1 MRGSTSLT
9 VLGIAALVVL
19 GLYIGLNSEG
29 LFSAVYS
36 DYFHF
41 DLAKGSGTLT
51 AGATGGTC
59 YNSNGLWGQ
68 DAQLRSYWQDFYDY
82 SLPTRPDMININPS
96 DYYYDASSTIGLDVG
111 GCFVKATNVVIEK
124 SADAKYRV
132 TVFVPPLG
140 SQPQFQSGSCLT
152 KVQQGQGACV
162 SGSAIFRTNTP
173 VETCGNGVCAA
184 SESCS
189 ACPSDC
195 GQCPGPPPE
204 PNIWADIN
212 SWFAGLMASI
222 KTWLCAYLGTG
233 CI

>member
-1 MRGSTSLT
+1 MLVGGLWVDCYIICYVDCSIIGTYRNNCGGTIGGMIMRGSTSLT

-82 SLPTRPDMININPS
+82 SLPTRPDIININPS

-124 SADAKYRV
+124 SA
-132 TVFVPPLG
+132 
-140 SQPQFQSGSCLT
+140 
-152 KVQQGQGACV
+152 
-162 SGSAIFRTNTP
+162 
-173 VETCGNGVCAA
+173 
-184 SESCS
+184 
-189 ACPSDC
+189 
-195 GQCPGPPPE
+195 
-204 PNIWADIN
+204 
-212 SWFAGLMASI
+212 
-222 KTWLCAYLGTG
+222 
-233 CI
+233 